1 MAKTISGKM
10 TTLKPEDILTGPHV
24 LDIVSSGMYNE
35 PMMILREFI
44 QNATDSIDEAVALAN
59 LTPED
64 AIISVY
70 VDGKNRSLKIYDNG
84 LGVPN
89 NKITRSLCSIA
100 ASEKVQGEGR
110 GFRGIGR
117 LGALGYCDKLVFRT
131 KSIGDTSI
139 ATVTWDAIRLK
150 DLMQSASDYD
160 VASIL
165 SDCIGLAYEDCMVE
179 LPGFFEVTM
188 HGVKRFHNDD
198 LMHLPSLKTYIAMN
212 TPVPYSQDFPFK
224 DRIES
229 HISGMQ
235 TYKTYKIILNDKQIY
250 KPYKTEFKI
259 SSLKNEQI
267 KDIKEFIFYDKSRET
282 ELARGWYAVTNYE
295 ASIPKNVLMR
305 GVLVRQ
311 GNILVGGDSFLA
323 EYFTERRFSTWCIG
337 EIHVSNLVKV
347 NARRDGFEHTEEL
360 EAIIEQFG
368 LLGGHLSKIIRE
380 YSSRRSKEHS
390 VLHVKRK
397 LELLQE
403 KNIVLDLNHKE
414 ELLKTVSR
422 LNKNQSADVLCNI
435 EILDDLLVNKNLK
448 ILNPMDLVQ
457 MIFIV
462 IQEELKDPLLT
473 SKLLTSVTNRIF

>member
-1 MAKTISGKM
+1 
-10 TTLKPEDILTGPHV
+10 
-24 LDIVSSGMYNE
+24 
-35 PMMILREFI
+35 
-44 QNATDSIDEAVALAN
+44 
-59 LTPED
+59 
-64 AIISVY
+64 
-70 VDGKNRSLKIYDNG
+70 
-84 LGVPN
+84 
-89 NKITRSLCSIA
+89 
-100 ASEKVQGEGR
+100 
-110 GFRGIGR
+110 
-117 LGALGYCDKLVFRT
+117 
-131 KSIGDTSI
+131 
-139 ATVTWDAIRLK
+139 
-150 DLMQSASDYD
+150 
-160 VASIL
+160 
-165 SDCIGLAYEDCMVE
+165 
-179 LPGFFEVTM
+179 
-188 HGVKRFHNDD
+188 
-198 LMHLPSLKTYIAMN
+198 
-212 TPVPYSQDFPFK
+212 
-224 DRIES
+224 
-229 HISGMQ
+229 
-235 TYKTYKIILNDKQIY
+235 
-250 KPYKTEFKI
+250 
-259 SSLKNEQI
+259 
-267 KDIKEFIFYDKSRET
+267 
-282 ELARGWYAVTNYE
+282 
-295 ASIPKNVLMR
+295 MR

-457 MIFIV
+457 MIFKV